1 VIILAGQFSS
11 PAGMSMTSSRSC
23 SRDEAPAAARHA
35 HHRAA
40 RSPATG
46 SRAGQLDGSHPPRRC
61 PLAAG
66 WLITGA
72 AIMVALLLARP
83 VLPNARPAPAET
95 VAPAADEFACRQLI
109 EIVTDYL
116 DGVLP
121 PALREDFQTHIAACA
136 GRDEYVRQI
145 SATIRALQAPDL
157 QPIPTNPH

>member
-1 VIILAGQFSS
+1 
-11 PAGMSMTSSRSC
+11 
-23 SRDEAPAAARHA
+23 
-35 HHRAA
+35 
-40 RSPATG
+40 
-46 SRAGQLDGSHPPRRC
+46 
-61 PLAAG
+61 
-66 WLITGA
+66 
-72 AIMVALLLARP
+72 MVALLLARP